1 MWKIIKRYIDRV
13 PDEVYI
19 FGIFLVPLIAIFIIA
34 NACDSEKNTD
44 PRKGVV
50 WIGSVTKRCDG
61 TTLIYNGEGTQL
73 VMNSQECM

>member
-1 MWKIIKRYIDRV
+1 MLKIIKRYINRV

-19 FGIFLVPLIAIFIIA
+19 FGIISIPLIAGFIIA
-34 NACDSEKNTD
+34 ASCDSEDNTD
-44 PRKGVV
+44 PKKGIV

-73 VMNSQECM
+73 VMNSPECM